1 MTAAPERRNP
11 PGRAGFEM
19 AQTMGDGQHAQGSTA
34 GAEVHP

>member
-19 AQTMGDGQHAQGSTA
+19 AQAMGNGLQPQCSAA
-34 GAEVHP
+34 GAEVHA